1 MKQRNNNHTTP
12 QNLPAYQAKKAFF
25 QRMLTIY
32 GRKSV
37 LEALQN
43 KQLDIY
49 KIHCADSNK
58 PAPILNEIKA
68 LAQERKITVQH
79 HSKQALSRISKNARQ
94 DQGIAADIKTP
105 LYPNIED
112 FLQQHPKAQRILAL
126 DGITNPQNVG
136 MIIRSAA
143 AAGIDAL
150 LLSQKGNAE
159 LGPLVIKA
167 SAGTLFKQPL
177 IRCQQLPQA
186 LSELRKKGFQLYS
199 LEAKGKHNL
208 LQDPLRKPAVFILGN
223 ESDGVSKAVNQLCD
237 EHIRIPM
244 HRDVESLNVAV
255 TAALIAYLSL

>member
-1 MKQRNNNHTTP
+1 MP
-12 QNLPAYQAKKAFF
+12 QDTPAYQAKKAFF

-43 KQLDIY
+43 KQLEIY
-49 KIHCADSNK
+49 KIHWADSNK
-58 PAPILNEIKA
+58 AAQILNDIER
-68 LAQERKITVQH
+68 LAQQRGIIIQYH
-79 HSKQALSRISKNARQ
+79 NKQALSRISKNAKQ
-94 DQGIAADIKTP
+94 DQGIAADIQAP
-105 LYPNIED
+105 FYPNIED
-112 FLQQHPKAQRILAL
+112 FLQQHPGAQRILAL
-126 DGITNPQNVG
+126 DGVTNPQNVG

-167 SAGTLFKQPL
+167 SAGTLFKQPI

-186 LSELRKKGFQLYS
+186 LNELKQKDFKLYS

-208 LQDPLRKPAVFILGN
+208 LQDTLKKPAVFILGN
-223 ESDGVSKAVNQLCD
+223 ESDGVSKTISQLCD
-237 EHIRIPM
+237 EQIHIPM
-244 HRDVESLNVAV
+244 QRGVESLNVAI